1 MEAVIGVQHGFY
13 ARPRLRLWSIVWL
26 ADSVRS
32 VVAFWFA
39 TPRTPPLWQRN
50 FFLVNCLVLRRLLA
64 SVRSGVVKT
73 SRCTPRLMS
82 DQPTNDSAKT
92 SRHRLIAV
100 TVMSLGLLSVPFYLF
115 FHRHDLEIMQ
125 IVVGTIGVAI
135 AIYWAPLNLYVG
147 FRAGDRFE
155 QLCALFAF
163 MPCAF
168 WIWWFVTN

>member
-1 MEAVIGVQHGFY
+1 
-13 ARPRLRLWSIVWL
+13 
-26 ADSVRS
+26 
-32 VVAFWFA
+32 
-39 TPRTPPLWQRN
+39 
-50 FFLVNCLVLRRLLA
+50 
-64 SVRSGVVKT
+64 
-73 SRCTPRLMS
+73 MS

-100 TVMSLGLLSVPFYLF
+100 TVMSLGLLSVPFFLF
-115 FHRHDLEIMQ
+115 FHRHNLEIMQ

-147 FRAGDRFE
+147 FRVGDRIE